1 MVAKT
6 LGEQIYSDIL
16 NYTNGVKK
24 NSESIVKD
32 IQKQM
37 VKKAEEASPTRQ
49 YPAVVRKIT
58 VHRSKAAPKAIKEIR
73 PDRFQPGYFKQGW
86 TTGTIK
92 TKSGR
97 LYGACNKNMPTVT
110 HLLNFDH
117 NLITHGQH
125 WGVVHGSHFVDKV
138 EEWGEKELDGRLSEF
153 LEKRNK

>member
-24 NSESIVKD
+24 SAEFIAED

-97 LYGACNKNMPTVT
+97 LYGVFNKNMPTVT
-110 HLLNFDH
+110 HLLNFNH
-117 NLITHGQH
+117 NLITHGKFRGEVQ
-125 WGVVHGSHFVDKV
+125 GTGFV
-138 EEWGEKELDGRLSEF
+138 EEAQNWGIRELERRLSEF
-153 LEKRNK
+153 LERE